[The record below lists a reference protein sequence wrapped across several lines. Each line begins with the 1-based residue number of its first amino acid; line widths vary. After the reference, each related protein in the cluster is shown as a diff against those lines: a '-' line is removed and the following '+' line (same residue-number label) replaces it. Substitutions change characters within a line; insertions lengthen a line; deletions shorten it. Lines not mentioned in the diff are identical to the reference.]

1 MHGHS
6 GAVCSLRRPD
16 GFGQRSQLKSHKGQ
30 RQEGREKC
38 IYRFLTAEVVRW
50 RKGAELM
57 AGINHEDPVDT
68 EEHIGQRQRQYENN
82 PQGHHTMKQKGAMF
96 FDAKYFL
103 QHEYNLR
110 SASRIVLF
118 VHFIDQWGHP
128 LTHLPN
134 GNPINRAD
142 MVVNSPY
149 HCAADLYRAGE
160 LFEHSHP
167 SLAILK
173 DSRRP
178 ARAHAFARYV
188 EVEQLVPE
196 MQETPFFVRCF
207 SEYRAS

>member
-1 MHGHS
+1 MTIQMIPKNTS
-6 GAVCSLRRPD
+6 GNDSASMKITL
-16 GFGQRSQLKSHKGQ
+16 
-30 RQEGREKC
+30 
-38 IYRFLTAEVVRW
+38 
-50 RKGAELM
+50 
-57 AGINHEDPVDT
+57 
-68 EEHIGQRQRQYENN
+68 
-82 PQGHHTMKQKGAMF
+82 QGHHTMKQKGAMF

-134 GNPINRAD
+134 GNPINGAD

-167 SLAILK
+167 IP
-173 DSRRP
+173 RHP
-178 ARAHAFARYV
+178 
-188 EVEQLVPE
+188 QG
-196 MQETPFFVRCF
+196 
-207 SEYRAS
+207 